1 MNINPIA
8 FATLIVSAVVSPACT
23 GTLDCT
29 EIGCANGYTLFLEAP
44 GTAFTAGN
52 YSVTVTFDGELADDC
67 TVLISD
73 NDVECGTTPCIL
85 QNTCDTVDG
94 VDNQLKELQITTAKW
109 EGALPST
116 VVLSLARDGQGLA
129 ERTFE
134 PDYEETYPNGEE
146 CDDEPC
152 RTAEDRLTL
161 PS

>member
-8 FATLIVSAVVSPACT
+8 FATLIVASTVSMACPGGAACT
-23 GTLDCT
+23 
-29 EIGCANGYTLFLEAP
+29 EMGCMNSYTLFLEAP

-52 YSVTVTFDGELADDC
+52 YSVTVTFDGVVADDC

-73 NDVECGTTPCIL
+73 NDAECGTTPCIL

-94 VDNQLKELQITTAKW
+94 VDNQLKELQITTANW
-109 EGALPST
+109 EGELPTT
-116 VVLSLARDGQGLA
+116 VVLSLARDGEGLA

-134 PDYEETYPNGEE
+134 PSYEDFYPNGEE
-146 CDDEPC
+146 CDDVPC
-152 RTAEDRLTL
+152 QTAVDRLTL